1 MPPRHEKP
9 MNDSK
14 KQILETGETSEF
26 EDFCNV
32 TGDTPY
38 KMFLQYLESEGF
50 EFRPEWDAYRLVLY
64 PVLWD
69 DKPSEEAYQ
78 VKILFHYIH
87 RNIPIYVI
95 FKISTDDPFNH
106 HKLPY
111 TVLEYGIHIKNLPY
125 GRQEFNFMRMLIQKS
140 MAIINKMRPIGS
152 SRELANAL
160 KREVLA
166 KLE

>member
-1 MPPRHEKP
+1 

-26 EDFCNV
+26 EDFYNV

-50 EFRPEWDAYRLVLY
+50 EFRHEWDAYRLVLY

-69 DKPSEEAYQ
+69 GKPSEEAYQ
-78 VKILFHYIH
+78 VKIVFHYNH
-87 RNIPIYVI
+87 RSVPNYVE
-95 FKISTDDPFNH
+95 FKINIDDPFNH
-106 HKLPY
+106 RKLPF
-111 TVLEYGIHIKNLPY
+111 TVLEYGIQIKNLPY
-125 GRQEFNFMRMLIQKS
+125 GRPEFNFMRMLIQKS
-140 MAIINKMRPIGS
+140 MAVVNKMRPIGRS
-152 SRELANAL
+152 GELANAL
-160 KREVLA
+160 EREVLD